1 MNLYHHLKLKGEI
14 LYFWKEKKN
23 LATINHSRNLRSK
36 ICWKQNCR
44 LKRKSMKEQGGREMI
59 RARKETHLK
68 FQDYKRKM
76 REKKKFRTW
85 IHVGVI
91 LASSFPSKSHFYIN
105 QTKQSTVSPEKT
117 LQNTKLSDNWWNK
130 IHKIIQMVTHLLL
143 NSQNSLLF
151 SVQSRPLFFPLQEE
165 EDSERKFRRKCKD
178 QRRRRTQSSCPLHD
192 TFFLSFSIPYFP
204 FTKKTLIQF
213 YLSLSY

>member
-1 MNLYHHLKLKGEI
+1 MLKTELSIETQI
-14 LYFWKEKKN
+14 HER
-23 LATINHSRNLRSK
+23 T
-36 ICWKQNCR
+36 
-44 LKRKSMKEQGGREMI
+44 GRESDDQS
-59 RARKETHLK
+59 K
-68 FQDYKRKM
+68 KRNPLEVSRLQEENE
-76 REKKKFRTW
+76 REKKVQNLDSCR
-85 IHVGVI
+85 
-91 LASSFPSKSHFYIN
+91 SHSCFEFSVKIPFYIN

-213 YLSLSY
+213 YLSLSLTKKY